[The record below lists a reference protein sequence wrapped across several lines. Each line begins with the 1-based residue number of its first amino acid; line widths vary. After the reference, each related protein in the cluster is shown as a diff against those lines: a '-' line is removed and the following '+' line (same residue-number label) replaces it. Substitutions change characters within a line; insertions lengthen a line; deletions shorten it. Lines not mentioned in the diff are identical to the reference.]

1 MPLIRFCSDCCKE
14 SVDTSWSDYFGTRLC
29 MDCYNARCEPA
40 CTQPDVQVTEDMY
53 APRSDYYVATFGD
66 FDLDC
71 LTGRGHTPLD
81 AIVDL
86 LDKAEG

>member
-1 MPLIRFCSDCCKE
+1 MYS
-14 SVDTSWSDYFGTRLC
+14 TRTHIAGEQI
-29 MDCYNARCEPA
+29 ME
-40 CTQPDVQVTEDMY
+40 QEIQVTEDVY

>member
-1 MPLIRFCSDCCKE
+1 MSYQKFSASSK
-14 SVDTSWSDYFGTRLC
+14 
-29 MDCYNARCEPA
+29 PA
-40 CTQPDVQVTEDMY
+40 FPCPKSAGPDIVVTEDMY
-53 APRSDYYVATFGD
+53 APRSDYFVATFGD

>member
-1 MPLIRFCSDCCKE
+1 MTRRPTDLEVARAIHYNE
-14 SVDTSWSDYFGTRLC
+14 SLRTQEPRELEHDEVLRLFT
-29 MDCYNARCEPA
+29 DEPA
-40 CTQPDVQVTEDMY
+40 EIVVTEDMY

>member
-1 MPLIRFCSDCCKE
+1 MSKREILDRMHAANPG
-14 SVDTSWSDYFGTRLC
+14 SVRSGGLLF
-29 MDCYNARCEPA
+29 NA
-40 CTQPDVQVTEDMY
+40 TVSVQLPDDEIQVTKDMY
-53 APRSDYYVATFGD
+53 APRSDYWVATFGD

-86 LDKAEG
+86 LDKAEC

>member
-1 MPLIRFCSDCCKE
+1 MAGITVNRNTARDEF
-14 SVDTSWSDYFGTRLC
+14 
-29 MDCYNARCEPA
+29 NAKWKRNNRSERPEIE
-40 CTQPDVQVTEDMY
+40 VNEDMY
-53 APRSDYYVATFGD
+53 APRSDYYVATFGA

>member
-1 MPLIRFCSDCCKE
+1 MARHTSYDVNGNKTLDCE
-14 SVDTSWSDYFGTRLC
+14 I
-29 MDCYNARCEPA
+29 
-40 CTQPDVQVTEDMY
+40 QITEDMY
-53 APRSDYYVATFGD
+53 APRSDYFVATFGD

-86 LDKAEG
+86 LDKAED